1 MDLNVDVRS
10 GRAPRDQTGGTVPR
24 SRRVAMFLNAAA
36 DKLKREQDKRKA
48 DLAKRQAAERRAKV
62 TADAHRREREDLARR
77 ERQEEAQRRAEERAE
92 LERVLTNNEGVR
104 WERTFVG
111 RRSDAAMVKGIRA
124 RCDDK
129 VVLPPSAWREL
140 TNAGAANVGSANG
153 VFFEITVVN
162 AAGGTRRT
170 HAGALGFDGPE
181 GEVGLPAPLMRRL
194 GASSA
199 YAAAPTDPQQPRRG
213 CRGCRGFPAESP
225 AEDDAPTDV
234 ALDVKLSFRRLP
246 KGTWVKLQPRSADFQ
261 GELAADSSVDLRELL
276 EATLHRRCA
285 LTVGDDVSVRARRSR
300 VFPRVVEVSPDDA
313 NGAVS
318 LVETDVEVDI
328 ARASYEDAMRRLAEA
343 EERRL
348 AAAAAVEQERRER
361 EGFARE
367 EEERR
372 AAEEAEA
379 AAAAAAA
386 AERAER
392 FRAAVSERLPVE
404 PDADA
409 AGGCVPCRFQLP
421 DGRTVTR
428 RFAPTDPL
436 AAVFDYVIS
445 AGGAG
450 EGEAF
455 RLVTRWPRTV
465 TELDD
470 GARTVRAAGLKP
482 ADTLFVEKLEKTAA

>member
-1 MDLNVDVRS
+1 
-10 GRAPRDQTGGTVPR
+10 
-24 SRRVAMFLNAAA
+24 MFLNAAA

-48 DLAKRQAAERRAKV
+48 DLAKRQAAERRAKM

-199 YAAAPTDPQQPRRG
+199 YTAVPTDLHSEG
-213 CRGCRGFPAESP
+213 AEGAEGAEESPAESP
-225 AEDDAPTDV
+225 ADDAPTDV

-261 GELAADSSVDLRELL
+261 GELAADTSVDLRELL

-285 LTVGDDVSVRARRSR
+285 LTVGDDVSVRAHGDREYTL
-300 VFPRVVEVSPDDA
+300 RVVEVLPDDA

-328 ARASYEDAMRRLAEA
+328 APSEDYEDAMRRLAEA
-343 EERRL
+343 ETRRL

-372 AAEEAEA
+372 AAEAAEAEA
-379 AAAAAAA
+379 ARAAAAA
-386 AERAER
+386 RAER
-392 FRAAVSERLPVE
+392 YRAAVSERLPVE

>member
-1 MDLNVDVRS
+1 
-10 GRAPRDQTGGTVPR
+10 
-24 SRRVAMFLNAAA
+24 MFLNAAA

-48 DLAKRQAAERRAKV
+48 DLAKRQAAERRAKM

-162 AAGGTRRT
+162 ARGGGTRRT

-199 YAAAPTDPQQPRRG
+199 YVAAAQG
-213 CRGCRGFPAESP
+213 AEGAEGAEESP
-225 AEDDAPTDV
+225 AADDPPTDVDGDV

-261 GELAADSSVDLRELL
+261 GELAADASVDLRELL
-276 EATLHRRCA
+276 EATLRRRCA
-285 LTVGDDVSVRARRSR
+285 LTVGDDVSVISGDREYALR
-300 VFPRVVEVSPDDA
+300 VIEVSPDDA
-313 NGAVS
+313 NGGAVS

-328 ARASYEDAMRRLAEA
+328 APSEDYEDAMRRLAEA

-361 EGFARE
+361 EELARE

-372 AAEEAEA
+372 AVAAERAVKEA
-379 AAAAAAA
+379 AVK

-392 FRAAVSERLPVE
+392 YRAAASGRLPVE

-470 GARTVRAAGLKP
+470 GLARTTVRSAGLKP

>member
-1 MDLNVDVRS
+1 
-10 GRAPRDQTGGTVPR
+10 
-24 SRRVAMFLNAAA
+24 MFINAAA

-199 YAAAPTDPQQPRRG
+199 YAAAPTDPRSRAEG
-213 CRGCRGFPAESP
+213 AEESPAESP
-225 AEDDAPTDV
+225 AEDPAPTDV

-261 GELAADSSVDLRELL
+261 GELAADASVDLRELL

-285 LTVGDDVSVRARRSR
+285 LTVGDDVSVPHGDREFSL
-300 VFPRVVEVSPDDA
+300 RVVEVSPDDA

-328 ARASYEDAMRRLAEA
+328 APSEDYEDAMRRLAEA

-367 EEERR
+367 EEEGGGGGCGGGGGGGGGGEGGEVPSRGVGEASGGARR
-372 AAEEAEA
+372 GRRGRL
-379 AAAAAAA
+379 
-386 AERAER
+386 RAVQVPAPR
-392 FRAAVSERLPVE
+392 RSDGDASFRADGSVGGGVRLRDIGGWRGRGRGVSTGDPVA
-404 PDADA
+404 AD
-409 AGGCVPCRFQLP
+409 G
-421 DGRTVTR
+421 
-428 RFAPTDPL
+428 
-436 AAVFDYVIS
+436 
-445 AGGAG
+445 
-450 EGEAF
+450 
-455 RLVTRWPRTV
+455 
-465 TELDD
+465 D
-470 GARTVRAAGLKP
+470 GARRRSSDGACRGS
-482 ADTLFVEKLEKTAA
+482 

>member
-1 MDLNVDVRS
+1 MSTSVLVAHRETRPV
-10 GRAPRDQTGGTVPR
+10 GLFPG
-24 SRRVAMFLNAAA
+24 RVAMFLNAAA

-199 YAAAPTDPQQPRRG
+199 YAAAPTDPHSRAEG
-213 CRGCRGFPAESP
+213 AEESPAESP
-225 AEDDAPTDV
+225 AEDPAPTDV

-261 GELAADSSVDLRELL
+261 GELAADTSVDLRELL

-285 LTVGDDVSVRARRSR
+285 LTVGDDVSVPHGDREFSL
-300 VFPRVVEVSPDDA
+300 RVVEVSPDDA

-328 ARASYEDAMRRLAEA
+328 APSEDYEDAMRRLAEA

-372 AAEEAEA
+372 AAAEAEA

>member
-1 MDLNVDVRS
+1 
-10 GRAPRDQTGGTVPR
+10 
-24 SRRVAMFLNAAA
+24 MFLNAAA

-194 GASSA
+194 GRIGTSEGANNHTNTRSRAEES
-199 YAAAPTDPQQPRRG
+199 PSESPS
-213 CRGCRGFPAESP
+213 ESP
-225 AEDDAPTDV
+225 AEDPPPADDV
-234 ALDVKLSFRRLP
+234 TLELKLSFRRLP

-261 GELAADSSVDLRELL
+261 GELAADASVDLRELL
-276 EATLHRRCA
+276 EATLRRRCA
-285 LTVGDDVSVRARRSR
+285 LTVGDDVVVPHAGREFSL
-300 VFPRVVEVSPDDA
+300 RVVEACPDDA

-328 ARASYEDAMRRLAEA
+328 APSEDYEDAMRRLAEA

-348 AAAAAVEQERRER
+348 AAAAAVERER
-361 EGFARE
+361 GEREVFARE

-372 AAEEAEA
+372 AAAAEA
-379 AAAAAAA
+379 AAAAAAEA
-386 AERAER
+386 AARAER

-470 GARTVRAAGLKP
+470 AARTVRAAGLKP
-482 ADTLFVEKLEKTAA
+482 ADTLFVEKLEKTAAR